1 MKLSKLGSLILS
13 ILLINF
19 CLGLFQFA
27 KGQTAQVESS
37 LDESAAIMQK
47 VEKLATKN
55 KVRIQLKSNEKL
67 KGRILE
73 RNSTSV
79 AIQVENANASQRR
92 EIAYQDIKS
101 IQPEEKLTTGI
112 KVLSVVVAVVIIG
125 VFVLVNRRDS

>member
-1 MKLSKLGSLILS
+1 MLS

-19 CLGLFQFA
+19 CLGFFQFA
-27 KGQTAQVESS
+27 MGQTAQVVSP
-37 LDESAAIMQK
+37 LDENTAIKQK
-47 VEKLATKN
+47 VEKLATRS
-55 KVRIQLKSNEKL
+55 KVRIQLKSSENL

-79 AIQVENANASQRR
+79 AIQVVKADMSERR
-92 EIAYQDIKS
+92 EIAYQDIQS